1 MLKIGLTGPIG
12 SGKSY
17 VSNILR
23 AKGYSVYDSDS
34 AAKRLVESS
43 ERVRV
48 AVVKLLG
55 EGAYDGQGAYQRSW
69 VAAKVFSDRALL
81 EGLNAIVHPAVFADF
96 AAWALLR
103 QREGAR
109 IVFFESALLPSVR
122 RDYLQAMD
130 YVVCVRASAECRT
143 RRVMARSGM
152 AREKVLSY
160 MANQPDASAFESL
173 ANFTVRNEGEDDLE
187 EQIDGLI
194 NRLQQL

>member
-96 AAWALLR
+96 AVWALLR

-130 YVVCVRASAECRT
+130 YVVCVRSA
-143 RRVMARSGM
+143 ARSGSWR
-152 AREKVLSY
+152 AAAWPEKRCFPTWRISRMRRPLSRWQTSRCATRAK
-160 MANQPDASAFESL
+160 MIWKS
-173 ANFTVRNEGEDDLE
+173 R
-187 EQIDGLI
+187 
-194 NRLQQL
+194 